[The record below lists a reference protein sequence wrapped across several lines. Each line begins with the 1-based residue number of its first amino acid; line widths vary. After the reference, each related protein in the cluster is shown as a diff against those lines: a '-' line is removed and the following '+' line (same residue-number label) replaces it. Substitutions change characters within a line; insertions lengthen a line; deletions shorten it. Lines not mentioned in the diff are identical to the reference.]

1 MVVVGFSWIRRK
13 DSDVQV
19 RKICSLSVFIL
30 SCSYRRGGGGHGE
43 EQPQDAV
50 HAGEPTEDGIRSVSQ
65 GEMFIFP

>member
-1 MVVVGFSWIRRK
+1 MDQK
-13 DSDVQV
+13 KDDSDVQV

-50 HAGEPTEDGIRSVSQ
+50 HAGEPTFVRVIEDGIRSVSQ